1 MTKETLVTQLEA
13 AKSLS
18 SQVDIDKVVELIK
31 QLETPTLF
39 TQELADE
46 IAGKIERCLDNN
58 SDDLVNKEDATFDI
72 NYGNQI
78 EIDDIQ
84 IDVYEVMRHIIE
96 IIDDFVNEED
106 DVDEDETQVVEEIIG
121 GVGVPTQISIP
132 FENGSGLD
140 KVTIY

>member
-1 MTKETLVTQLEA
+1 MTKETLVKQLEG
-13 AKSLS
+13 AKALS

-46 IAGKIERCLDNN
+46 IASKIERCLDNN

-72 NYGNQI
+72 GYGNVI

-96 IIDDFVNEED
+96 IIDEFVNEED
-106 DVDEDETQVVEEIIG
+106 EVEPEQ
-121 GVGVPTQISIP
+121 TEELTIP
-132 FENGSGLD
+132 GFENGSGLD
-140 KVTIY
+140 QVTIY

>member
-1 MTKETLVTQLEA
+1 MTKETLVAQLEA

-31 QLETPTLF
+31 RIETPTQF

-72 NYGNQI
+72 GYGNVI

-96 IIDDFVNEED
+96 VIDDFVNE
-106 DVDEDETQVVEEIIG
+106 DEVESEQNEEL
-121 GVGVPTQISIP
+121 TIP
-132 FENGSGLD
+132 GFENGSGLD
-140 KVTIY
+140 QVTIY

>member
-31 QLETPTLF
+31 QIETPTRF

-46 IAGKIERCLDNN
+46 IASKIERCLDNN

-72 NYGNQI
+72 GYGNVI

-96 IIDDFVNEED
+96 VIDDFVNE
-106 DVDEDETQVVEEIIG
+106 DEIEIEQNEEL
-121 GVGVPTQISIP
+121 TIP
-132 FENGSGLD
+132 GFENGSGLD
-140 KVTIY
+140 QVTIY

>member
-1 MTKETLVTQLEA
+1 MTKETLVAQLEA

-31 QLETPTLF
+31 RIETPTQF

-46 IAGKIERCLDNN
+46 IANKIERCLDNN

-72 NYGNQI
+72 GYGNVI

-96 IIDDFVNEED
+96 VIDDFVNE
-106 DVDEDETQVVEEIIG
+106 DEVESEQNEEL
-121 GVGVPTQISIP
+121 TIP
-132 FENGSGLD
+132 GFENGSGLD
-140 KVTIY
+140 QVTIY

>member
-1 MTKETLVTQLEA
+1 MTKENLVVQLEA

-31 QLETPTLF
+31 QIETPTRF

-46 IAGKIERCLDNN
+46 IASQIERCLDHNC
-58 SDDLVNKEDATFDI
+58 DDLVNKEDATFDI
-72 NYGNQI
+72 GYGNVI

-96 IIDDFVNEED
+96 VIDDFVNE
-106 DVDEDETQVVEEIIG
+106 DEIEIEQNEEL
-121 GVGVPTQISIP
+121 TIP
-132 FENGSGLD
+132 GFENGSGLD
-140 KVTIY
+140 QVTIY